1 MLDVILD
8 FLNTKEFT
16 NILSS
21 IIVILIVVILYKSI
35 SIIINKN
42 MSRLSNK
49 KTATHIKMIKSIL
62 RYALVIVT
70 ILIVLQINGI
80 NVSSMLAGIGIISI
94 IIGFAVQDA
103 LKDIIK
109 GFDIIMDS
117 YYQVGDIIKYKDI
130 EGKVLSIGLKT
141 TKVEDI
147 YSQDV
152 VSISNRNIEQ
162 VAVSST
168 MINIDIPLPY
178 DKSLEEAEYAIKDI
192 IKELEKIDHVDRA
205 EYRGVS
211 NFASSSINYHVKVF
225 CNPYYKPQTRR
236 NALTSIAQTLEK
248 HNIKIPYQQIDIHQK

>member
-1 MLDVILD
+1 MNNLKIFIEKIFHTSFV
-8 FLNTKEFT
+8 N
-16 NILSS
+16 S
-21 IIVILIVVILYKSI
+21 IIIVLISFILYKTIVYLVVKGS
-35 SIIINKN
+35 KN
-42 MSRLSNK
+42 LTSNRG
-49 KTATHIKMIKSIL
+49 KTYLKMIRSIF
-62 RYALVIVT
+62 RYVFLLIT
-70 ILIVLQINGI
+70 ILILLQINGI
-80 NVSSMLAGIGIISI
+80 NVSSMLAGVGIIRV
-94 IIGFAVQDA
+94 IIGFAVQDV

-211 NFASSSINYHVKVF
+211 DFASSSINYHVKVF